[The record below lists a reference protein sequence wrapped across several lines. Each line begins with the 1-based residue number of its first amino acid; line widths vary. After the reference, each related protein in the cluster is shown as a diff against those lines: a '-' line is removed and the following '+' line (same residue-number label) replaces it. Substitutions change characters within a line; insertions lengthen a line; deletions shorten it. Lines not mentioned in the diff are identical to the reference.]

1 MLPAFEVWKWII
13 GYEGRAEISNR
24 GRVRLWTGR
33 HVGVKGRI
41 KFLLT
46 PFVVKKHATKHGYIQ
61 TTIGS
66 IVKSD
71 SIKIRIHR
79 QVAIAFVENN
89 DIEKVEVNHIDG
101 DKTNNNWY
109 NLEWVSRHENID
121 HAFSNGLI
129 IAALGENQ
137 SNTKL
142 KNNQVIEIYKSNDST
157 EILKKRYGVSSHTI
171 RDIKNGRTWWH
182 LTGQKRHIKPSEI
195 GKFKKIT

>member
-1 MLPAFEVWKWII
+1 MLPTFEVWKWII
-13 GYEGRAEISNR
+13 GYEGRSEISNR
-24 GRVRLWTGR
+24 GRVRIWTGK

-41 KFLLT
+41 RFLVT
-46 PFVVKKHATKHGYIQ
+46 PIVIKVHTTKHGYIQ

-79 QVAIAFVENN
+79 QVAFAFIENN

-101 DKTNNNWY
+101 NKANNNWY

-121 HAFSNGLI
+121 HAFSTGLI
-129 IAALGENQ
+129 KPALGESQ

-142 KNNQVIEIYKSNDST
+142 TNLQVMEIYTSKLKVKELCDS
-157 EILKKRYGVSSHTI
+157 YGVSKSAICDI
-171 RDIKNGRTWWH
+171 RSGRTWWH

-195 GKFKKIT
+195 GKFKK